1 MSICMWIKLTFV
13 LLGGMHNGYTLTTT
27 LTTTTLLFIPL
38 WHVPDDQLSGYM
50 ALTTAS
56 SYAAMTTIA
65 RE

>member
-1 MSICMWIKLTFV
+1 
-13 LLGGMHNGYTLTTT
+13 MHNGYTLTTA
-27 LTTTTLLFIPL
+27 LLFIPL

>member
-13 LLGGMHNGYTLTTT
+13 LLGGMHNGYTLSTA
-27 LTTTTLLFIPL
+27 LLFIPL

>member
-1 MSICMWIKLTFV
+1 
-13 LLGGMHNGYTLTTT
+13 MHNGYTLTTT

>member
-13 LLGGMHNGYTLTTT
+13 LLGGMHNGYT